1 MFLLTLSEWQPNR
14 KPAAEEAGAE
24 PEQEPDESTGDDQP
38 DVGDSRFVVVTDL
51 GIVAKSS
58 QDKTRDVF
66 VQSIQSGAPVSG
78 ANVSVVAKN
87 GVTLLSQ
94 TTGADGHVRFPA
106 LDVYTNERQPVMF
119 WWKRKGMFPSCR
131 PAAITIA
138 GWTSRASMSP
148 VNKRR
153 PIRARSAATCSPIA
167 AFIDRGYFQ
176 YWPDH
181 PRRRLARWRPAC
193 RCAPKSAIRA
203 TS

>member
-94 TTGADGHVRFPA
+94 TTGADGHVRFRRSTCTP
-106 LDVYTNERQPVMF
+106 
-119 WWKRKGMFPSCR
+119 
-131 PAAITIA
+131 
-138 GWTSRASMSP
+138 TSAS
-148 VNKRR
+148 R
-153 PIRARSAATCSPIA
+153 
-167 AFIDRGYFQ
+167 
-176 YWPDH
+176 
-181 PRRRLARWRPAC
+181 
-193 RCAPKSAIRA
+193 
-203 TS
+203 